1 MSFNNDNLPDNILA
15 NSYLG
20 LTTPATSLEYHSG
33 SGEDEES
40 KENEVLYEYKRFDI
54 GNMLK
59 NT

>member
-15 NSYLG
+15 KDENCS
-20 LTTPATSLEYHSG
+20 TPATSLEYHSG